1 MLFRLHPQTPKF
13 RVFELLNEE
22 LIYFLNKSINQQ
34 RFGRRLFSY
43 TPVGKACWNN
53 FRKPTGKNDLT
64 RDKFK
69 KLFLCLKGEEQLIR
83 EQLYQVMIDNQNLE
97 IFFSTPNPNLI
108 SFLSQES
115 FEAFKVLATHLYES
129 TKELQPIINQA
140 GGVNILTHFLE
151 FRSDS
156 INGNVCK
163 ACGMSTLADIRANIP
178 DEKQWRSDYDHQL
191 CKSDY
196 PLFSVHPDNLVPICD
211 TCNKKAKGDD
221 NLFFKNNNIRFSFY
235 PYTESAYNCLE
246 LKIINLRDP
255 VPIIELNW
263 NTSDPDLISKL
274 DTWNDI
280 YEIKNRVEGEFRCLD
295 ETILDIINPIDFND
309 FQVQVLRHARPVSDE
324 TLKRKPWAYWYQKFF
339 CELNSTDKA
348 AFWQKSRFF
357 CDMAE
362 ESAIY
367 ILNRTNNPS

>member
-1 MLFRLHPQTPKF
+1 MLFKLHADTPKF
-13 RVFELLNEE
+13 QVFVLLNRE
-22 LIYFLNKSINQQ
+22 LIYFLQKSILQKS
-34 RFGRRLFSY
+34 FGRRLFSNS
-43 TPVGKACWNN
+43 VIGAACWNN
-53 FRKPTGKNDLT
+53 FRKPTGKSDLT

-69 KLFLCLKGEEQLIR
+69 KLFRSLKGEEQSIR

-97 IFFSTPNPNLI
+97 NFFSTPNPNLI
-108 SFLSQES
+108 SFLSQKS
-115 FEAFKVLATHLYES
+115 FEAFKVLATHLYEN
-129 TKELQPIINQA
+129 TKDLQPIINEA
-140 GGVNILTHFLE
+140 GDVNILAHFLE

-163 ACGMSTLADIRANIP
+163 ACGMSTLADIRANIA

-196 PLFSVHPDNLVPICD
+196 PLFSVHPDNLIPICD

-221 NLFFKNNNIRFSFY
+221 NLFFKNNNIRYSFY

-246 LKIINLRDP
+246 LEIINLRDP

-274 DTWNDI
+274 DTWSDI

-295 ETILDIINPIDFND
+295 ETILDIINPTDFND
-309 FQVQVLRHARPVSDE
+309 FQEQVLRHARPVDDG

-339 CELNSTDKA
+339 CELNSIDKA
-348 AFWQKSRFF
+348 AFWERSKFVQS
-357 CDMAE
+357 MAMDGGD
-362 ESAIY
+362 Y
-367 ILNRTNNPS
+367 ILSEQASA